1 MVQRDIGSQRKSEML
16 PRPKSKP
23 KKKASKADEKITTS
37 LIDAMKNHIPDIGLA
52 WVANIQAEL
61 GTISWPKSNDEGSA
75 DTFAAY
81 AHVLIDEMGNRAPR
95 GREVQWRNLTRLF
108 GSLVWA
114 RFGFVDATGKLIGTP
129 PLLDAMEPETADAGE
144 LGPGPPKALAG
155 NVDDRTKAP
164 NIPEGGGVTRA
175 DFTAFMKMQSET
187 LSAVMG
193 RLDAMEKEKMD
204 PTVAANATGAGLGL
218 DDLERR
224 LAAFRSATFGG
235 GADPIM
241 APAASPKTPAELS
254 PGPAVAPA
262 ASSPG
267 DTEKKTK
274 AINAEAMKL
283 QHRRIEYLSR
293 SPLDAILRCS
303 KKIQDFDDWPFAG
316 TSGESRVAPFYY
328 PQVYQG
334 GRRGVQY
341 AKDWIAAHKLEK
353 CNLAHQMTVN
363 LMMADTALL
372 YDNANI
378 LNMASFEILA
388 RRCYGLEKAFEL
400 CTAND
405 DWKDEKRK
413 KVRMHLLDKYDL
425 YAIMSTGTSVPAAD
439 QEVKKE
445 MEVQAQFNKYLHK
458 VEEDGHEKK

>member
-1 MVQRDIGSQRKSEML
+1 M
-16 PRPKSKP
+16 
-23 KKKASKADEKITTS
+23 
-37 LIDAMKNHIPDIGLA
+37 
-52 WVANIQAEL
+52 
-61 GTISWPKSNDEGSA
+61 
-75 DTFAAY
+75 
-81 AHVLIDEMGNRAPR
+81 
-95 GREVQWRNLTRLF
+95 
-108 GSLVWA
+108 
-114 RFGFVDATGKLIGTP
+114 
-129 PLLDAMEPETADAGE
+129 
-144 LGPGPPKALAG
+144 
-155 NVDDRTKAP
+155 
-164 NIPEGGGVTRA
+164 
-175 DFTAFMKMQSET
+175 
-187 LSAVMG
+187 
-193 RLDAMEKEKMD
+193 
-204 PTVAANATGAGLGL
+204 
-218 DDLERR
+218 
-224 LAAFRSATFGG
+224 AAFRSATSSG

-241 APAASPKTPAELS
+241 APAASPNTPAELS
-254 PGPAVAPA
+254 PGPAGVLA

-274 AINAEAMKL
+274 AISADAMKL

-303 KKIQDFDDWPFAG
+303 KEIQDFDDWPFAG